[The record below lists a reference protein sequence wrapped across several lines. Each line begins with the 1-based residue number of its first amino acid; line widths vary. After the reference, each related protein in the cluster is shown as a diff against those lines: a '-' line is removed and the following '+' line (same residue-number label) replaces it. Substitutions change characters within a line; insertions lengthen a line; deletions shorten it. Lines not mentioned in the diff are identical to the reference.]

1 MPLLFTIPI
10 TTGGSFE
17 CTSPASQVY
26 LLSFESPP
34 DNRLTTPFINAFNLA
49 LDIIEQSNGLELKH
63 FNDTPGF
70 SEKTWLPFYERILTY
85 PMPTIAL
92 INGHG
97 FAGGWILAMFHDYR
111 VQNPSRGFLCLNEI
125 DIGMVISNPLLSIYR
140 EKVQSPNT
148 YRAIVLEGKRF
159 TAQQALQEGL
169 VDAVGGLDDALK
181 LSNERSLISKA
192 KSGVWGSLK
201 EGMYRETLNLLKNT
215 QENTL
220 WREEVEKKKLEKAK
234 QGLQKIGCWEKNGKN
249 ITDDKSQRSSSA
261 MPNGP
266 TGLLERE
273 DGDTYQSPIGGPLLE
288 P

>member
-1 MPLLFTIPI
+1 
-10 TTGGSFE
+10 
-17 CTSPASQVY
+17 
-26 LLSFESPP
+26 
-34 DNRLTTPFINAFNLA
+34 
-49 LDIIEQSNGLELKH
+49 
-63 FNDTPGF
+63 
-70 SEKTWLPFYERILTY
+70 
-85 PMPTIAL
+85 MPTIAL

-234 QGLQKIGCWEKNGKN
+234 QGLQKIGCWEKNGKS
-249 ITDDKSQRSSSA
+249 K
-261 MPNGP
+261 
-266 TGLLERE
+266 L
-273 DGDTYQSPIGGPLLE
+273 
-288 P
+288 